1 MMYAL
6 VPSVIVVGASWSYSQ
21 ERMPCARVLRH
32 RVYSPQPV
40 RTASSN
46 DCMAQKQ
53 CGALQVNGFHR
64 HLEQSE

>member
-53 CGALQVNGFHR
+53 RGAL
-64 HLEQSE
+64 